1 MTFIIGIDVGG
12 TFTDG
17 FASDTAGGGR
27 QYSAKTPSTPP
38 DLSIGFMNAVD
49 ELAAAA
55 GLTRRELLSQTG
67 FICHGTTQT
76 LNALVTGAV
85 SVTGFITTKGHAD
98 TIRIMNG
105 EGRHTGLTAEQVQD
119 IPHTD
124 KPRALVPR
132 GLIAEVTERVD
143 YKGDVIVPLNES
155 ETRAA
160 VAGLVDRGAEAIAV
174 SLLWG
179 FRNPA
184 HERRVRDLI
193 RQVDPR
199 IEVGLAS
206 EISPR
211 IREYPRAVTT
221 IMSTQVAGRLRAY
234 LEPLEARL
242 AGSGFRGRLLV
253 MQGSGGAV
261 SSQTAPQR
269 AISTVGSVLT
279 GGLVGSARL
288 ARSLNHRNV
297 ITTDMG
303 GTTFLV
309 GVIADGKPTMVPSTL
324 IGQYSI
330 NVPTA
335 DVKTIGSGGGAIAR
349 LEHGRLRVGPT
360 SAEAKPGPACY
371 AAGGTQPT
379 VTDANVA
386 LGIIDPE
393 NFLGGAIRL
402 HSDLALKAIDEQIAA
417 PLGISVDQA
426 AAAIYAVACAQAAD
440 LIRRAVVHSGKDP
453 RHFTLY
459 AYGGAAPAHC
469 AHYAR
474 ELGVETVI
482 VPLGAAATFSA
493 FGLAASDVLLTSEI
507 SVPSEFPLDENAVER
522 TFRQLEHELDEQAL
536 AQQIPF
542 DTLSKE
548 REVDVRYSQQ
558 LAEITVPVAPGP
570 ATADTLRGLEES
582 FNAKYETL
590 FGRGTSFRSAGLQA
604 ITFRV
609 TARAVLPGQAA
620 TRPQVE
626 VLSGG
631 TTRPYTRR
639 RALLDPS
646 SGWQTADVYRYDHLG
661 YGDVVA
667 GPAIIEASSTTVVV
681 PDWSN
686 VVLDSFGNAVITVSS
701 RASTTGIAA
710 NGEAVYREHD
720 G

>member
-1 MTFIIGIDVGG
+1 MKAI
-12 TFTDG
+12 
-17 FASDTAGGGR
+17 
-27 QYSAKTPSTPP
+27 
-38 DLSIGFMNAVD
+38 D
-49 ELAAAA
+49 ELAAVA
-55 GLTRRELLSQTG
+55 GLTRKELLSQTD

-98 TIRIMNG
+98 TVRIMNG
-105 EGRHTGLTAEQVQD
+105 EGRYTGLTAEQMQD

-124 KPRALVPR
+124 KPRTLVPR

-143 YKGDVIVPLNES
+143 YKGKVIVPLAES
-155 ETRAA
+155 EARAA
-160 VAGLVDRGAEAIAV
+160 VAALVDRGVEAIAV

-179 FRNPA
+179 FRNPV
-184 HERRVRDLI
+184 HERRIRDLI
-193 RQVDPR
+193 RQIDPR

-234 LEPLEARL
+234 LEPLEVRL
-242 AGSGFRGRLLV
+242 AASGFHGRLLV

-261 SSQTAPQR
+261 SSQAAPEH

-279 GGLVGSARL
+279 GGLVGSTRL
-288 ARSLNHRNV
+288 ARSLNHQNI

-309 GVIADGKPTMVPSTL
+309 GIIVDGKPTMAPSAL

-379 VTDANVA
+379 ITDANVA

-393 NFLGGAIRL
+393 NFMGGTIRL
-402 HSDLALKAIDEQIAA
+402 DHALALKAIDEHIAT
-417 PLGISVDQA
+417 PLGMSVDQA
-426 AAAIYAVACAQAAD
+426 ATAIYAVACAQAAD

-453 RHFTLY
+453 RHFTVY

-482 VPLGAAATFSA
+482 IPLGAAATFSA
-493 FGLAASDVLLTSEI
+493 FGLAASDVLLISEI
-507 SVPSEFPLDENAVER
+507 SVPSEFPLDEATVER
-522 TFRQLEHELDEQAL
+522 TFRQLEDELDEQAL

-542 DTLSKE
+542 DALSTE

-570 ATADTLRGLEES
+570 TTADTLRALEEN
-582 FNAKYETL
+582 FNGKYETL
-590 FGRGTSFRSAGLQA
+590 FGRGTAFRSAGLQA

-609 TARAVLPGQAA
+609 TARAALPGQAA
-620 TRPQVE
+620 SSPQGA
-626 VLSGG
+626 VLAG
-631 TTRPYTRR
+631 TTTHPYTQR

-646 SGWQTADVYRYDHLG
+646 SGWQLADVYRYTQLG
-661 YGDVVA
+661 SGHVVA

-681 PDWSN
+681 PDWAN
-686 VVLDSFGNAVITVSS
+686 VVLDSFGNAVMTVLSPSS
-701 RASTTGIAA
+701 PTGIAA
-710 NGEAVYREHD
+710 HRETVLL
-720 G
+720 